1 MRLIQVLVIIS
12 ALLAYHPTHARSLP
26 KQNNIISQD
35 AYVEKVTD
43 GDTIKVRLLPSGEKI
58 TVRLLGI
65 DCPESHKNAKCKRDG
80 EQGRKGCA
88 QVLGTMQIVK
98 NFQSPPNTLKY

>member
-1 MRLIQVLVIIS
+1 MTIWVLHTSLKQKEIDERVSVRLIQVLVIIS

-43 GDTIKVRLLPSGEKI
+43 GDTIKKEY
-58 TVRLLGI
+58 
-65 DCPESHKNAKCKRDG
+65 RDV
-80 EQGRKGCA
+80 A
-88 QVLGTMQIVK
+88 TL
-98 NFQSPPNTLKY
+98 NTLMLPPFLASFCHAIGRFGLVLQQS